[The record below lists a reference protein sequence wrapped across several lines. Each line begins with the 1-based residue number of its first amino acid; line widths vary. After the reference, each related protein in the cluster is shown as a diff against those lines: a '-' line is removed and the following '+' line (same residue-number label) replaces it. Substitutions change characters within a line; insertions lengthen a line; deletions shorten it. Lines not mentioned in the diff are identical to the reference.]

1 MENTIV
7 TFGELLL
14 RLSKP
19 GLQRLC
25 QGSTFTGDYG
35 GSEANVSVSLACLGD
50 NVTFLS
56 RLPHNVVGDAAL
68 MHLRGFGVDVSHVV
82 RGGDRLGS
90 YYFEKAAAMRN
101 SHVVYD
107 RKDSSFYTLRRGMI
121 PWQEAL
127 RGASLFHCSGITC
140 AISDES
146 MRATFDGVDV
156 ADRMGLA
163 ICCDINYRKNLWN
176 YGASAHD
183 VLFRLLQHSDVIFGD
198 QNEWEVASGVPH
210 IPFEARTAAY
220 TIDRAAYRDYFRRMH
235 ALFPRCRKM
244 IMALRNQLESSHHI
258 LTGLLYDAA
267 GDALF
272 TARLYDI
279 EPVVDPM
286 GVGDAFV
293 AAYLHAF
300 RRWGDDNQRCLDF
313 GLSASAMKN
322 TIPGDQNL
330 VSESEI
336 IANIA
341 GSGGRIQR

>member
-1 MENTIV
+1 MEKTIV

-25 QGSTFTGDYG
+25 QGNAFTGDYG
-35 GSEANVSVSLACLGD
+35 GSEANVAVSLACLGD
-50 NVTFLS
+50 GVTFLT
-56 RLPHNVVGDAAL
+56 RLPDNVVGDAAL
-68 MHLRGFGVDVSHVV
+68 MHLRSFGIDVAHVV

-90 YYFEKAAAMRN
+90 YYFEKAAAMRD

-107 RKDSSFYTLRRGMI
+107 RKDSSFYTLRRGMM
-121 PWQEAL
+121 PWREAL
-127 RGASLFHCSGITC
+127 RGAALFHCSGITC

-156 ADRMGLA
+156 ADRMG
-163 ICCDINYRKNLWN
+163 IVISCDINYRRNLWN
-176 YGASAHD
+176 YGAEAHD
-183 VLFRLLQHSDVIFGD
+183 VLFRLLQHSDIIFGD
-198 QNEWEVASGVPH
+198 QNEWEVAGGVPH
-210 IPFEARTAAY
+210 IPFRATSAGYAVDRGAY
-220 TIDRAAYRDYFRRMH
+220 LDYFRTMH
-235 ALFPRCRKM
+235 GLFPRCRKM

-267 GDALF
+267 SDTLC

-279 EPVVDPM
+279 EPVIDPM

-336 IANIA
+336 VANIS